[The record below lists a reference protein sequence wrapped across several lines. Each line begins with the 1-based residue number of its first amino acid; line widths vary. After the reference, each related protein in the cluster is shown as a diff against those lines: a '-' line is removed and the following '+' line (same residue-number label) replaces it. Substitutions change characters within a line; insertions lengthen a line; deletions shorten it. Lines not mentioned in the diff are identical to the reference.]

1 MIIRFIK
8 LIFVVISSFETQLT
22 SQNIKC
28 ISLNNQLCLVW
39 SLLVALN
46 PSELLYCP
54 FMVNLDRYI
63 GNCNTLND
71 LTDVIC
77 V

>member
-1 MIIRFIK
+1 MIFWFIK
-8 LIFVVISSFETQLT
+8 SIFVVISSFETQLT

-28 ISLNNQLCLVW
+28 VSLNNQLCLVW
-39 SLLVALN
+39 FLLVDLN

-54 FMVNLDRYI
+54 FMVNLDGYI
-63 GNCNTLND
+63 GNCNTLDD
-71 LTDVIC
+71 LPDIIC

>member
-1 MIIRFIK
+1 M
-8 LIFVVISSFETQLT
+8 IFVVISSFETQLT

-28 ISLNNQLCLVW
+28 VSLNNQLCLVW
-39 SLLVALN
+39 CLLVALN

-54 FMVNLDRYI
+54 FMVNLDRCI